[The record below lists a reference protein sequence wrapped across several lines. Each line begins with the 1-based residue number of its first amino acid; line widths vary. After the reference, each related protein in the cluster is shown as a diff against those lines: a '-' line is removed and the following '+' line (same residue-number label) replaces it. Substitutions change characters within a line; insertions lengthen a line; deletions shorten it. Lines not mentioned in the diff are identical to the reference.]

1 MRWQALGLAALAF
14 ASPALAAPG
23 MGNEV
28 LGTEVS
34 PGEIE
39 TELRYDRLAGGAE
52 DGEDV
57 VQLEA
62 SYAASGRLRLAI
74 QAEFER
80 EAGQSRQAD
89 SLGIQAL
96 YVLGRLGGVDVA
108 VYGQYEIGFDRTD
121 SIEAKLVFQHRPG
134 PADLRL
140 NLIAEKPL
148 STGAPVELSYAV
160 LADSE
165 ISPNLR
171 LGAQAFGEL
180 GTFRRLFERG
190 GHFAGPVARLRLESS
205 GLELEASY
213 LVALGSARDDTK
225 GQVRIALGADF

>member
-1 MRWQALGLAALAF
+1 MRWQALGLATLAIS
-14 ASPALAAPG
+14 SPALAAPG

-28 LGTEVS
+28 LSAEVS

-39 TELRYDRLAGGAE
+39 AELRYDALAGGVE

-62 SYAASGRLRLAI
+62 SYAASGRLRLAV

-80 EAGQSRQAD
+80 EAGGTRQAD
-89 SLGIQAL
+89 SLGLQAL

-108 VYGQYEIGFDRTD
+108 VYGQYEIGFNRTD
-121 SIEAKLVFQHRPG
+121 AIEAKLVLQHRHG
-134 PADLRL
+134 PMDLRF

-148 STGAPVELSYAV
+148 SSGAPVELSYAG
-160 LADSE
+160 LADTE
-165 ISPNLR
+165 ISPNVR

-180 GTFRRLFERG
+180 GTFRRLFGRG
-190 GHFAGPVARLRLESS
+190 GHFVGPVARLRLEGSP
-205 GLELEASY
+205 LELEAGY